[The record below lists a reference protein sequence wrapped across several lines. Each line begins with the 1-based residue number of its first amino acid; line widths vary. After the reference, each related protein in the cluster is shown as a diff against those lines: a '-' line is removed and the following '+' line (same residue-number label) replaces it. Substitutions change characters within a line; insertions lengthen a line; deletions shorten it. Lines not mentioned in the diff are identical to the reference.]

1 MKIPLLIVTMA
12 GIAIGLAIP
21 AVETAA
27 PPVAAAVPAPVT
39 PSPPAAPPSAPPP
52 PAAAP
57 PVETVLDRSPGGHFI
72 AVADVNGEPTRFVVD
87 TGADTVALTMA
98 DATRAHIAFD
108 PTQFRVVG
116 RGASGDVRGQEVQI
130 DRIVLDGK
138 EATALRGVVLEGSD
152 ISLLGHSYLRSISD
166 VQIKGDKMILR

>member
-12 GIAIGLAIP
+12 GIVIGLAMP
-21 AVETAA
+21 TVKMATPSAK
-27 PPVAAAVPAPVT
+27 AAA
-39 PSPPAAPPSAPPP
+39 PAAPAPPALP
-52 PAAAP
+52 R
-57 PVETVLDRSPGGHFI
+57 PVDTVLDRSPGGHFI

>member
-21 AVETAA
+21 AVKTAA

-39 PSPPAAPPSAPPP
+39 PSPPAAPP
-52 PAAAP
+52 PAEAP